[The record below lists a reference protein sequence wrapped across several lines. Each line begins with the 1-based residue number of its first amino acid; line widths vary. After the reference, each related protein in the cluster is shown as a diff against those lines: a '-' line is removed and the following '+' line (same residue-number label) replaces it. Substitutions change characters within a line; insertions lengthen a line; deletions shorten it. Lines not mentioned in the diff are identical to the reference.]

1 MPRKK
6 EGMTAEGQKRPKK
19 ADISKNG
26 TIDLEDLRKRDEGKV
41 LLRIDANTV
50 ILVSPENK
58 NEEYA
63 EKFRVKINKFY
74 YNNL

>member
-1 MPRKK
+1 MSRKS
-6 EGMTAEGQKRPKK
+6 EGLTAEGQKRPKK

-26 TIDLEDLRKRDEGKV
+26 SIDLEELRKRDKGKV
-41 LLRIDANTV
+41 SLRIDANTV

-63 EKFRVKINKFY
+63 ERFRIKIAHY
-74 YNNL
+74 

>member
-1 MPRKK
+1 MPRKN
-6 EGMTAEGQKRPKK
+6 EGLTAEDQKRPQK

-26 TIDLEDLRKRDEGKV
+26 SIDLEELRKRDRGKV
-41 LLRIDANTV
+41 SLRIDANTV

-63 EKFRVKINKFY
+63 EKFRIKITHY
-74 YNNL
+74 

>member
-1 MPRKK
+1 MPRKS
-6 EGMTAEGQKRPKK
+6 EGLTAEGHKRPKK

-26 TIDLEDLRKRDEGKV
+26 SIDLEELRKRDKGKV
-41 LLRIDANTV
+41 SLRIDANTV

-63 EKFRVKINKFY
+63 ARFRNRIES
-74 YNNL
+74 LR

>member
-26 TIDLEDLRKRDEGKV
+26 SIDLEELRKRDEGKV
-41 LLRIDANTV
+41 LLRIDANTM

-58 NEEYA
+58 NEGYVA
-63 EKFRVKINKFY
+63 RFRNRIES
-74 YNNL
+74 LR